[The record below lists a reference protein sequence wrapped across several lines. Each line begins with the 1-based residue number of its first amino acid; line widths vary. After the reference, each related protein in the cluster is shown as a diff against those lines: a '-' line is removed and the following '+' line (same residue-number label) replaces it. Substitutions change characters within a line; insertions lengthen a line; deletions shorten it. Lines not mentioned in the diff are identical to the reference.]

1 MLLAGFAMLV
11 LSLGY
16 LLLVILTGKFR
27 DEDEPGPAGPEPAE
41 AALTEEG

>member
-1 MLLAGFAMLV
+1 MLLAGLAMLV

-16 LLLVILTGKFR
+16 LLLVIVTGKFR
-27 DEDEPGPAGPEPAE
+27 DQDEPDLAGPEPAE